1 MTNVWWENKSKM
13 IDLCTTCR
21 YKFGDDECDGGETYD
36 DFGYTTACPNY
47 EELSIEEQYRKDT
60 M

>member
-1 MTNVWWENKSKM
+1 M

>member
-1 MTNVWWENKSKM
+1 M
-13 IDLCTTCR
+13 IDLCATCK
-21 YKFGDDECDGGETYD
+21 YSFGDDECEGDETYD
-36 DFGYTTACPNY
+36 DFGYTTSCPNH